1 MSKST
6 SLGQA
11 LFKLPVNGPAPC
23 DSRPGLGDWSTE
35 GGLMP
40 KLTLIRFPNC
50 LPQPSQTK
58 SLHFPESATCEEL

>member
-11 LFKLPVNGPAPC
+11 LFTLPVNGPAPC

-40 KLTLIRFPNC
+40 KPDTNKVSK
-50 LPQPSQTK
+50 LPTSTK
-58 SLHFPESATCEEL
+58 SD

>member
-40 KLTLIRFPNC
+40 KPDTNKVSK
-50 LPQPSQTK
+50 LPTSTK
-58 SLHFPESATCEEL
+58 SDQESTLS